1 VQLDFLTW
9 LMDEAKG
16 EEATDW
22 YLTTRILTVNFTAI
36 HTSSMVCR
44 VYHTDARDQFSEIG
58 GRLSRTHFIIWPPF
72 PEYMK
77 PLREEVEEIIPTR
90 RLDKGSH
97 RSDVQTRQ
105 LHQRGPKAAPCSQP
119 VSPCRTLHTLRKLM
133 HSQSRC
139 SELPLTTTPS
149 PTAHT
154 VPRGTTIGVSL
165 DNVHLNDK
173 IYPDALTF
181 DPFRFVKLKEQD
193 PSGRKFDM
201 TTNSI
206 DSLSFGHGRH
216 ACPGRYFA
224 ASELKL
230 MFAHVVT
237 NYDVKLENEGV
248 RPRDLWIVGACVPNP
263 NAKVLFRKRVL

>member
-1 VQLDFLTW
+1 MSYIAYAQKVNAFSVAMQRVAVNDHTF
-9 LMDEAKG
+9 
-16 EEATDW
+16 TDG
-22 YLTTRILTVNFTAI
+22 T
-36 HTSSMVCR
+36 
-44 VYHTDARDQFSEIG
+44 
-58 GRLSRTHFIIWPPF
+58 
-72 PEYMK
+72 
-77 PLREEVEEIIPTR
+77 
-90 RLDKGSH
+90 
-97 RSDVQTRQ
+97 
-105 LHQRGPKAAPCSQP
+105 
-119 VSPCRTLHTLRKLM
+119 
-133 HSQSRC
+133 
-139 SELPLTTTPS
+139 
-149 PTAHT
+149 T

-165 DNVHLNDK
+165 DNIHLNDK